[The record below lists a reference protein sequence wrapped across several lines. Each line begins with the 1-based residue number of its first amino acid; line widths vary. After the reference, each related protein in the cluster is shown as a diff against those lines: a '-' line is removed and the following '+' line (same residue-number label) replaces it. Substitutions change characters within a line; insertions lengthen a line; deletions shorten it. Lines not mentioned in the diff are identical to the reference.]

1 MFLNRYKEIDN
12 LCYAF
17 EKSNLT
23 TRRTCSSK
31 EWPAYQNSFVH
42 SPTVQAVPGIRCIR
56 LYTYSRMI
64 RTCWCR
70 LHLDHSHQSPS
81 YTHPDLTNEKIM
93 YTNPTVILIK
103 GTLKSKYCIIII
115 FYINPI
121 YKMSKIECMWK
132 ECIWKH
138 ISFNLKWEYMYSW
151 LKKFFKSYQSRPVR
165 SRVSLGWWFPGPP
178 PAGCPWS
185 WGSSWGAYWCCW
197 WPLHPDATVVLP
209 HHNYTSCR

>member
-1 MFLNRYKEIDN
+1 MACLPKQFRPFAHRPGCSGYPLYPALHLQPNDPYLLMQI
-12 LCYAF
+12 AF
-17 EKSNLT
+17 GSQ
-23 TRRTCSSK
+23 SSK
-31 EWPAYQNSFVH
+31 SILHSSRSDQWKNHVHKPNSH
-42 SPTVQAVPGIRCIR
+42 
-56 LYTYSRMI
+56 
-64 RTCWCR
+64 
-70 LHLDHSHQSPS
+70 
-81 YTHPDLTNEKIM
+81 
-93 YTNPTVILIK
+93 IK

-138 ISFNLKWEYMYSW
+138 ISFNLKWEYMYSRM
-151 LKKFFKSYQSRPVR
+151 KKFFKSYQSRPVH